1 MIEHWLLEPF
11 QFDVQRRALL
21 EVVIAG
27 GLCGALGAH
36 IILRRLGFM
45 ADALSHAV
53 LPGVV
58 IAYIRVGVGGVLYGA
73 LAAGVLAASAIGL
86 ITRNRRVREDTAI
99 GIVMTGGFALGIV
112 LISTL
117 RSYATALEDFL
128 FGNVLL
134 VSPEDLQITLIL
146 AAIVGTVMFVFH
158 RRFVLRAF
166 DPDTAEA
173 LGLRGDLLDLVLLMT
188 LAATVVV
195 ALRSIGNILV
205 VALLITPA
213 ATARL
218 LTDRVLPMML
228 IGAALGAGSGVV
240 GMIVAYQLNLATGAL
255 IVCVATA
262 IFLAVL
268 VLEPRRGLVGVLRSR
283 RRRDVASPT
292 AGLPEA
298 AAPATTHSH

>member
-1 MIEHWLLEPF
+1 VIEHWLTDPF
-11 QFDVQRRALL
+11 QFEVQRRALL
-21 EVVIAG
+21 EVVVSG
-27 GLCGALGAH
+27 GLCGALGAYV
-36 IILRRLGFM
+36 ILRRLGFM

-73 LAAGVLAASAIGL
+73 LAAGILAASAIGL

-99 GIVMTGGFALGIV
+99 GIVLTGGFALGIV

-134 VSPEDLQITLIL
+134 VSPDDLKVTLVL
-146 AAIVGTVMFVFH
+146 AGMVGVVMVLFH
-158 RRFVLRAF
+158 RRFVMRAF

-173 LGLRGDLLDLVLLMT
+173 LGLNGNLLDLVLLMT

-228 IGAALGAGSGVV
+228 IGALLGAGSGVV
-240 GMIVAYQLNLATGAL
+240 GIIVAYQLNLATGAL
-255 IVCVATA
+255 IVCVATVV
-262 IFLAVL
+262 FLGTL
-268 VLEPRRGLVGVLRSR
+268 LLEPRRGLVGILRAR
-283 RRRDVASPT
+283 RRRDVT
-292 AGLPEA
+292 AVG
-298 AAPATTHSH
+298 APALEPGVQAPHSH

>member
-1 MIEHWLLEPF
+1 MSWLVDPF
-11 QFDVQRRALL
+11 QFQVQQRALL
-21 EVVIAG
+21 EVVLSGA
-27 GLCGALGAH
+27 LCGVLGAH
-36 IILRRLGFM
+36 VILRRLGFM
-45 ADALSHAV
+45 TDAISHAI

-58 IAYIRVGVGGVLYGA
+58 IGYLRAGVGGVLYGA
-73 LAAGVLAASAIGL
+73 LAGGILAASAIGL
-86 ITRNRRVREDTAI
+86 ITRNRRVRQDTAI
-99 GIVMTGGFALGIV
+99 GIVLSGGFALGIV
-112 LISTL
+112 LISTV

-134 VSPEDLQITLIL
+134 VSTQDVQLTLLL
-146 AAIVGTVMFVFH
+146 AAIAAVVLFVFH

-173 LGLRGDLLDLVLLMT
+173 LGLNGTLIDLVLLMT
-188 LAATVVV
+188 LALTVVV

-228 IGAALGAGSGVV
+228 IAALIGAGSGAV
-240 GMIVAYQLNLATGAL
+240 GMIAAYQLNVATGGL

-262 IFLAVL
+262 VFVL
-268 VLEPRRGLVGVLRSR
+268 VLLLEPRRGVVGALRAR
-283 RRRDVASPT
+283 RRNGRQVEPEPAVAS
-292 AGLPEA
+292 
-298 AAPATTHSH
+298 HSH

>member
-1 MIEHWLLEPF
+1 MLS
-11 QFDVQRRALL
+11 
-21 EVVIAG
+21 G

-36 IILRRLGFM
+36 VVLRRLGFM
-45 ADALSHAV
+45 TDALSHAV

-58 IAYIRVGVGGVLYGA
+58 IGYLKVGVSGVLYGA
-73 LAAGVLAASAIGL
+73 LAAGILAASAIGL
-86 ITRNRRVREDTAI
+86 ITRNRRVKEDTAI
-99 GIVMTGGFALGIV
+99 GIVLTGGFALGIV

-134 VSPEDLQITLIL
+134 VSPADVQLTLAL
-146 AAIVGTVMFVFH
+146 AAVVAVVMFVFH
-158 RRFVLRAF
+158 RRFILRAF

-173 LGLRGDLLDLVLLMT
+173 LGLNGTLLDLVLLMT

-228 IGAALGAGSGVV
+228 IGALIGAGSGVL
-240 GMIVAYQLNLATGAL
+240 GIIVAYQVNVATGGL
-255 IVCVATA
+255 IVCIATA
-262 IFLAVL
+262 IFLAAL
-268 VLEPRRGLVGVLRSR
+268 LLHPQRGLLGSLRTR
-283 RRRDVASPT
+283 RRRASEQDP
-292 AGLPEA
+292 G
-298 AAPATTHSH
+298 AAPVHAGTHSH